1 MCAEWHTGR
10 ISITPPKKINVR
22 SRLAITDMNESL
34 KTKNALYHLMT
45 YLTNVKDNNPQ

>member
-1 MCAEWHTGR
+1 MCAEWHSVW
-10 ISITPPKKINVR
+10 ISITPSKKIYVR
-22 SRLAITDMNESL
+22 SRLTAIDMNESL